1 MPRLLNHANFVLR
14 SSTQLVMYYFIQN
27 FHVQPYVHFLSSV
40 ELKHWLVIL
49 SLINTDG
56 SIPALKTLPSKV
68 FYQTLARPEGSGVQ
82 TLPCTTM
89 QKGLGSRQG
98 TRRQN
103 YNSSYIFSS
112 LQDAARVC
120 QGFMARD
127 PSELHFTVVALAAAQ

>member
-14 SSTQLVMYYFIQN
+14 SSTQLVIYYFIQN

-68 FYQTLARPEGSGVQ
+68 FYQTLPCMTRRVWGPDPSLHDHAEGSGVQ
-82 TLPCTTM
+82 TRN
-89 QKGLGSRQG
+89 K
-98 TRRQN
+98 
-103 YNSSYIFSS
+103 
-112 LQDAARVC
+112 AA
-120 QGFMARD
+120 
-127 PSELHFTVVALAAAQ
+127 EL